1 MTDRVDKDIASVATT
16 ALRESAEIQATDIAV
31 KVTEGV
37 IALAGYV
44 RRFSDKYRAEDLVKC
59 LPGVLAVAN
68 DIEVLSSSPESVSDP
83 ELARA
88 AVSTLQ
94 RALPTCCRQ
103 VRLTVRRR
111 IITLE
116 GVLERDSDRTRALA
130 AIRMLSGVEAIVNL
144 LSIENP
150 STQQAID
157 RVRVLIE

>member
-1 MTDRVDKDIASVATT
+1 MDIANVAGT
-16 ALRESAEIQATDIAV
+16 ALRESAEIQAVDIAL

-37 IALAGYV
+37 IALGGYV

-88 AVSTLQ
+88 AVGTL
-94 RALPTCCRQ
+94 RRVLPASCARI
-103 VRLTVRRR
+103 RLTVRRR

-116 GVLERDSDRTRALA
+116 GVLEQDLERTRALA
-130 AIRMLSGVEAIVNL
+130 AIRMLPGVEAIVNL
-144 LSIENP
+144 LSVTAT
-150 STQQAID
+150 SS
-157 RVRVLIE
+157 

>member
-1 MTDRVDKDIASVATT
+1 MTNRVDMDIANVAGT
-16 ALRESAEIQATDIAV
+16 ALRESAEIQAVDIAL

-37 IALAGYV
+37 IALGGYV

-88 AVSTLQ
+88 AVGTL
-94 RALPTCCRQ
+94 RRVLPASCARI
-103 VRLTVRRR
+103 RLTVRRR

-116 GVLERDSDRTRALA
+116 GVLEQDLERTRALA
-130 AIRMLSGVEAIVNL
+130 AIRMLPGVEAIVNL
-144 LSIENP
+144 LSVTAT
-150 STQQAID
+150 SS
-157 RVRVLIE
+157 